1 MNLRTLEAEMWVPL
15 PITTVFD
22 FFSDLSNLDR
32 LTPPWVHFQTLT
44 PRPIVMHV
52 GKLLE
57 HRLKIHGV
65 PITWISEITVWQPPT
80 RFVDEQRRGPYAV
93 WIHRHDFDSE
103 NDGTWIRDH
112 VEYRPRGWIC
122 EPLVNRWLV
131 APDLRRIFTY
141 RHQKIREVLAPGGAA
156 DRDKVVSG

>member
-65 PITWISEITVWQPPT
+65 PITWISEITVWQPPAHL
-80 RFVDEQRRGPYAV
+80 PNY
-93 WIHRHDFDSE
+93 
-103 NDGTWIRDH
+103 
-112 VEYRPRGWIC
+112 P
-122 EPLVNRWLV
+122 
-131 APDLRRIFTY
+131 
-141 RHQKIREVLAPGGAA
+141 
-156 DRDKVVSG
+156 